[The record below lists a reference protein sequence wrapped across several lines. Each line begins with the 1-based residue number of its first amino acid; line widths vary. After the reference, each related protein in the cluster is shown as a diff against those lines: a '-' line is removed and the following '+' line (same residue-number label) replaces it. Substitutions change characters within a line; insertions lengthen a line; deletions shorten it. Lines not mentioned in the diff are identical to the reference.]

1 MLSSPLGARPRALT
15 AAAFV
20 LVGSA
25 SVQISAALAS
35 SAFGSL
41 GTLAVSGYRMTAA
54 ALVLLLLTRPALRGR
69 TRSQWAGIA
78 LYGAAMAAMNVLF
91 YAALDRIPLGVAVT
105 LEFCGPLAV
114 AAVAS
119 AGRSRLLPF
128 VALAGVVLVVG
139 TPTGGLDPV
148 GVALGLGAAAAFGGY
163 TVLAGRVGSG
173 SGGLGDL
180 ALSVA
185 VGALLLSPFQVA
197 QAPALEGG
205 HVAPIVLSGLIGVA
219 LAFSLDFQAARLAGT
234 RVVGTLFAI
243 DPAMAALVGAVAL
256 GDRLPAAALGGIAL
270 VVLAGAGAVWSA
282 GRGTPAAA
290 PAEPAPAPAP
300 APAAPAEAPAT
311 APHPLD

>member
-1 MLSSPLGARPRALT
+1 MLSFPLAARPRALT

-25 SVQISAALAS
+25 SVQVSAALAS

-54 ALVLLLLTRPALRGR
+54 TLVLLLLTRPALRGR
-69 TRSQWAGIA
+69 DRRAWAGIA
-78 LYGAAMAAMNVLF
+78 LYGLAMAAMNVLF

-119 AGRSRLLPF
+119 AGRSRLLPII
-128 VALAGVVLVVG
+128 ALAGVVLVVG
-139 TPTGGLDPV
+139 TPSGGLDPV
-148 GVALGLGAAAAFGGY
+148 GAGLGLGAAAAFGGY

-185 VGALLLSPFQVA
+185 VGALLLAPFQVA
-197 QAPALEGG
+197 QAPAVEPG
-205 HVAPIVLSGLIGVA
+205 HVAPLVLSGLIGVA
-219 LAFSLDFQAARLAGT
+219 LAFSLDFQAARLAGA
-234 RVVGTLFAI
+234 RVVGTLFAV
-243 DPAMAALVGAVAL
+243 DPAMAALVGAIAL
-256 GDRLPAAALGGIAL
+256 GDRLPVAALGGITL

-282 GRGTPAAA
+282 GRG
-290 PAEPAPAPAP
+290 APAPVPAPVP
-300 APAAPAEAPAT
+300 APAASG
-311 APHPLD
+311 

>member
-243 DPAMAALVGAVAL
+243 DPAMGCLVGFVVLGQAVTVTALCGVGLVAVA
-256 GDRLPAAALGGIAL
+256 GALI
-270 VVLAGAGAVWSA
+270 VWISKK
-282 GRGTPAAA
+282 
-290 PAEPAPAPAP
+290 PAPIG
-300 APAAPAEAPAT
+300 E
-311 APHPLD
+311 HPLPPE

>member
-1 MLSSPLGARPRALT
+1 MLSFPLGARPRALT
-15 AAAFV
+15 AAALV

-25 SVQISAALAS
+25 SVQVSAALAS
-35 SAFGSL
+35 SAFATL

-69 TRSQWAGIA
+69 NRRTWAGVV

-119 AGRSRLLPF
+119 AGRARLLPGL
-128 VALAGVVLVVG
+128 ALAGVVLVVG
-139 TPTGGLDPV
+139 APAGGLDPL
-148 GVALGLGAAAAFGGY
+148 GIGLGLGAAAAFGGY
-163 TVLAGRVGSG
+163 TVLAGRVGAG

-180 ALSVA
+180 ALSVG
-185 VGALLLSPFQVA
+185 VGALLLAPSQVA
-197 QAPALEGG
+197 QAP
-205 HVAPIVLSGLIGVA
+205 HVTPAHLTPLVLSGLVGVA
-219 LAFSLDFQAARLAGT
+219 LAFSLDFQAVRLAGT
-234 RVVGTLFAI
+234 RVVGTLFAV
-243 DPAMAALVGAVAL
+243 DPAMAALVGALAL

-282 GRGTPAAA
+282 GRRPVALPAG
-290 PAEPAPAPAP
+290 
-300 APAAPAEAPAT
+300 
-311 APHPLD
+311 